1 VFCGGEQFTVDSV
14 MFENSIVYLTGLAGV
29 GKRTIGQA
37 ICDRTGFRLIDNHR
51 INNVV
56 FPFFRE
62 EGHVSV
68 PQEIW
73 EACDAIRE
81 IALETMVS
89 IGNRDFNYVF
99 TNCLKNDDAEDLALY
114 KKVENA
120 AERMEATFLPVR
132 LLCDIDENKRR
143 IVMPDRNDFMKSMDI
158 NLVDKLNV
166 FGALELDHPHAMTL
180 DITDLSVEDSV
191 GVVLAALAAL

>member
-1 VFCGGEQFTVDSV
+1 

-37 ICDRTGFRLIDNHR
+37 ICDQVGFRLIDNHR

-62 EGHVSV
+62 EGHVPV

-73 EACDAIRE
+73 DACDAIRE
-81 IALETMVS
+81 IALETMVG
-89 IGNRDFNYVF
+89 IGNRKFNYVF
-99 TNCLKNDDAEDLALY
+99 TNCLKEGDGEDLALY

-120 AERMEATFLPVR
+120 AKRMEARFLPVR
-132 LLCDIDENKRR
+132 LLCDVEENKRR
-143 IVMPDRNDFMKSMDI
+143 IVMPDRNDFMKATDVH
-158 NLVDKLNV
+158 LVDKLNV
-166 FGALELDHPHAMTL
+166 CGALKLDHPNAITL
-180 DITDLSVEDSV
+180 DVTDLSVKESV
-191 GVVLAALAAL
+191 AVILKALKTL